1 VAHDPTSI
9 TPGDDP
15 YEFDWP
21 DDAKEQRAEER
32 EQENRRALVKPAPL
46 YLSAITIGIGTVLA
60 FILPVAVVSGAVGFV
75 VAVAAPITIGALV
88 LALLPAI
95 LLQRV
100 SRSWRQGLPELAFI
114 ALGFAIGAAWTWIAI
129 TLLFEYLFD
138 NPDQMPS
145 VRAPVSIFMGTA
157 VASAFYA
164 ARAWSERL
172 RQKPKV
178 VYIAAG
184 FIGLLTLLSLVAN
197 FTFK

>member
-1 VAHDPTSI
+1 MAQDPKSI

-32 EQENRRALVKPAPL
+32 EQDNRRALVKPAPL

-60 FILPVAVVSGAVGFV
+60 FILPVAVVSGAVGFI
-75 VAVAAPITIGALV
+75 VAVAAPIVFGGLV
-88 LALLPAI
+88 LALLPAV
-95 LLQRV
+95 LLQRA
-100 SRSWRQGLPELAFI
+100 SRGWRAGLPEIAFI
-114 ALGFAIGAAWTWIAI
+114 VLGFAIGAAWTWIAI
-129 TLLFEYLFD
+129 TLVGHYYFE

-164 ARAWSERL
+164 ARAWSESFR
-172 RQKPKV
+172 RKPMF

-184 FIGLLTLLSLVAN
+184 FIGLLTVLSFIAN